1 MIATLYFLIFFS
13 LIYFHGRGI
22 YYIFY
27 NNEKKVF
34 LIPINLFY
42 PLISLFFVGNLTVI
56 FNFFLPSIN
65 IFFQFILLIPFIF
78 NLKSFI
84 KLKVSLYK
92 FIQFVLLPSILGLS
106 SLTVGLSYDAGSY
119 QLSNQLWIREENIPI
134 GLFNLNFRYGYSSI
148 IEYISANFWLENNFI
163 LLHFVNIIF
172 ITVFIILLFHFLI
185 ETRNHLYKRIA
196 IFILIFGF
204 LDNFGLDGGRNGF
217 LDIEAVTKQDTPFA
231 ILFLLAHVF
240 LIELIK
246 KNKASSFELTFI
258 SLLILFTIQMRVF
271 GLLILFL
278 LFYVIL
284 KLNIFSIKTF
294 VLFIPSLLLGIVFS
308 FKNILISG
316 CMFFPIELLCFDAL
330 PWYAKGEASLETISL
345 NNFHIGYDMESNIY
359 LWFQEW
365 LTKPINKTVFYNFCL
380 SLIVVLI
387 FRKLVYKKWP
397 TIKGKNLLFLY
408 FYLFVLFTS
417 WIISAPGI
425 RFGLG
430 LFLLFI
436 VYQAINISESTIR
449 FKILENKMILIIG
462 LLLTTALM
470 PRLDNYRNFI
480 NDPFREV
487 VLEPVYPEYTINENY
502 GVSPLNGDLCWVNRK
517 CIRYGDEVKNQK
529 IYETNF
535 RFWTLFLTYEYK

>member
-271 GLLILFL
+271 GVLILIL
-278 LFYVIL
+278 LFYVVL

-294 VLFIPSLLLGIVFS
+294 TFFIPSIFLGTVFS
-308 FKNILISG
+308 VKNIFISG
-316 CMFFPIELLCFDAL
+316 CIFFPIEFLCFETL
-330 PWYAKGEASLETISL
+330 PWYTKGEAALETKSL
-345 NNFHIGYDMESNIY
+345 NNFHIGYNFESNIY

-380 SLIVVLI
+380 SLIVVVV
-387 FRKLVYKKWP
+387 FKKLVYKKKA
-397 TIKGKNLLFLY
+397 TVKDKNIIFLY
-408 FYLFVLFTS
+408 FYLFVLFIS
-417 WIISAPGI
+417 WVLSAPGI

-430 LFLLFI
+430 IFLLIIF
-436 VYQAINISESTIR
+436 YQAINPSKSLIR
-449 FKILENKMILIIG
+449 LKILENRTVLILG
-462 LLLTTALM
+462 LLLTTAFI
-470 PRLDNYRNFI
+470 PRLDNYKYLI
-480 NDPFREV
+480 NDPFNEV
-487 VLEPVYPEYTINENY
+487 VLEPAYPEYTVNNNY
-502 GVSPLNGDLCWVNRK
+502 GVSPLNGELCWLNRN
-517 CIRYGDEVKNQK
+517 CIRYGDEVKDQK

-535 RFWTLFLTYEYK
+535 RFFTLFTTSEYK